1 MPSLAQRRRAETLAA
16 RAAVDAGAPVEGVAA
31 AMPETGEAA
40 SEYNLLRAVLHAN
53 LQTLAEIQSVDARN
67 PKKAEMA
74 KAFDA
79 WVAGVLEA
87 GQRGEAAQD
96 EILVTMMIWAL
107 DCRDIDR
114 ALDLAAHAITH
125 GLALP
130 ERYTRKLGCFVAED
144 IAEAWL
150 ADARDVTREQLL
162 RTQALTEEAD
172 MPDQARA
179 KLFKALGRTTAT
191 AAGAFDPA
199 ADNAPAGGKAG
210 LLDAAKTY
218 FETALK
224 LNKNIGV
231 KKDLEAVDRELKQLA
246 DAAGGNET

>member
-1 MPSLAQRRRAETLAA
+1 MSSLAQRRRAQVLAE
-16 RAAVDAGAPVEGVAA
+16 RAAADAGEVVAGVAA
-31 AMPETGEAA
+31 AMPETGQAA
-40 SEYNLLRAVLHAN
+40 SEYNLLRAVLHSN
-53 LQTLAEIQSVDARN
+53 LQSLAEIQSVEARN

-87 GQRGEAAQD
+87 GQRGAAAQD

-114 ALDLAAHAITH
+114 ALDLAAHAIKH

-150 ADARDVTREQLL
+150 ADAKDVTREQLL
-162 RTQALTEEAD
+162 RTQALTEKAD

-179 KLFKALGRTTAT
+179 KLLKALGRTTAT
-191 AAGAFDPA
+191 AAGAFDPT

-210 LLDAAKTY
+210 LLDAAKGY
-218 FETALK
+218 FEAALK

-231 KKDLEAVDRELKQLA
+231 KKELEAVDRELKQLA
-246 DAAGGNET
+246 EAAGTNET